1 MTDHLSST
9 TLNAL
14 VDQELPAELGDVVK
28 QHLDRCPACTSSAL
42 NQALLKT
49 AVAKSG
55 QRYAAGTH
63 LQERLRRLSAGD
75 ALTPLPGTPAKPPS
89 SRSGWWVVSSALAA
103 AAVLLIVA
111 ASWML
116 VQRQTQHTQ
125 IASVQRAALV
135 NEVLDQHIATLAGN
149 QVPQVISSDRHT
161 VKPWFQGKL
170 PFSFNLPD
178 NLPDDTKLDG
188 ANLTYLH
195 NRPAAQL
202 LYSIGRHRVSVFVV
216 QKSDAVMLG
225 ASQAEQSGFHV
236 TEFATNNL
244 AAIAISDVD
253 PARLSALVRALEKA
267 QLRS

>member
-14 VDQELPAELGDVVK
+14 VDQELPAEQGESVK
-28 QHLDRCPACTSSAL
+28 QHLDGCPACTSSAL

-49 AVAKSG
+49 AVAKGG

-63 LQERLRRLSAGD
+63 LQERLRRLSSGD
-75 ALTPLPGTPAKPPS
+75 ALTPLPGTPGNAAS
-89 SRSGWWVVSSALAA
+89 ARSKWWVSSAFAA
-103 AAVLLIVA
+103 AATLLVIT

-135 NEVLDQHIATLAGN
+135 NEVLDQHIAALAAN
-149 QVPQVISSDRHT
+149 QAPQVVSSDRHT

-216 QKSDAVMLG
+216 QKSDAAMLG
-225 ASQAEQSGFHV
+225 AAQAEQSGFHV
-236 TEFATNNL
+236 TAFSTNNL
-244 AAIAISDVD
+244 AIIAISDVD
-253 PARLSALVRALEKA
+253 PARLSALVRALENT
-267 QLRS
+267 QSRS